1 MSLIVIVGLLIV
13 VATFVLIIL
22 NYETRLVLALS
33 GAVMAL
39 IGGGYAAV
47 SGTES
52 AFFEQMVSGSLSGLS
67 LAVDAFIKQ
76 FVNGGLVPT
85 ICTVLGFSYVMNY
98 TKCSDHLVALM
109 SSVLKFVP
117 IIILPGSVIITFLL
131 NIALPSA
138 AGVAA
143 AVGALLIPML
153 LAMKVKPGMAA
164 SAVYLGTWGSVISPG
179 LMFNPQIADMAKV
192 DVMSVIATTTP
203 SVLISL
209 GVAAALL
216 TLLAIVLK
224 EGVGSNKEV
233 LASDEQEQS
242 IKVNYLHAL
251 VPVLPLILL
260 VVSSKEVGLIPYMSV
275 PQAMLLGTVIGFV
288 VTRCNP
294 GEGTKKFFRGAGDGF
309 ADVVGLMAAAAM
321 FGAGMDAIGLT
332 GELVEVMKNS
342 KAMAK
347 FAAAAGPF
355 AMAAVSGSGNAA
367 ALAFNNAVVPQASI
381 IGYGTVELGSVAQ
394 IAAALGRT
402 MSPVAAAAIIC
413 AKLAGVNPMEIAKR
427 NAIPTIGATIA
438 VTLLLL

>member
-1 MSLIVIVGLLIV
+1 MTWIVIGLLIV
-13 VATFVLIIL
+13 IATFWLIIK
-22 NYETRLVLALS
+22 NYETRLVLSLS
-33 GAVMAL
+33 GALMAILGGNL
-39 IGGGYAAV
+39 IG
-47 SGTES
+47 
-52 AFFEQMVSGSLSGLS
+52 
-67 LAVDAFIKQ
+67 AVDAFVKQ

-98 TKCSDHLVALM
+98 TKCSDHLVAM
-109 SSVLKFVP
+109 MTNILKRVP
-117 IIILPGSVIITFLL
+117 IIILPGTVIVTFFL

-153 LAMKVKPGMAA
+153 LALKVKPGMAA

-192 DVMSVIATTTP
+192 DVMTVIATTTP

-209 GVAAALL
+209 AVAAIIL
-216 TLLAIVLK
+216 TILAMVLK
-224 EGVGSNKEV
+224 EGVGSNKD
-233 LASDEQEQS
+233 SDAVDNSES
-242 IKVNYLHAL
+242 IKVNYLYAF

-260 VVSSKEVGLIPYMSV
+260 VISSKQVGLIPTVSV
-275 PQAMLLGTVIGFV
+275 PEAMLLGSVIGFV

-321 FGAGMDAIGLT
+321 FCAGMEYIGLT
-332 GELVEVMKNS
+332 GALVDVMKES
-342 KAMAK
+342 QATAQ

-355 AMAAVSGSGNAA
+355 LMAAVSGSGNAA
-367 ALAFNNAVVPQASI
+367 ALAFNGAVVPHAADF
-381 IGYGTVELGSVAQ
+381 GYGIVELGSVAQ

-427 NAIPTIGATIA
+427 NALPTIAGTIV
-438 VTLLLL
+438 VTMLLL

>member
-1 MSLIVIVGLLIV
+1 MTLIVIGLLIII
-13 VATFVLIIL
+13 ATFWLIIK

-33 GAVMAL
+33 GGLMAIL
-39 IGGGYAAV
+39 GKNLV
-47 SGTES
+47 
-52 AFFEQMVSGSLSGLS
+52 GS
-67 LAVDAFIKQ
+67 VDAFIQQ
-76 FVNGGLVPT
+76 FVNSGLVPT

-98 TKCSDHLVALM
+98 TKCSDHLVAM
-109 SSVLKFVP
+109 MTNILKRVP
-117 IIILPGSVIITFLL
+117 LIILPSTVIVTFFL

-153 LAMKVKPGMAA
+153 LALKVKPGMAA

-192 DVMSVIATTTP
+192 DVMTVIARTTP

-209 GVAAALL
+209 GVAAVLL
-216 TLLAIVLK
+216 TIMAIVMK
-224 EGVGSNKEV
+224 EGVGSNKD
-233 LASDEQEQS
+233 AQAMDEGQVV
-242 IKVNYLHAL
+242 KVNYLYAL

-260 VVSSKEVGLIPYMSV
+260 VISSKQIGLIPFISV

-294 GEGTKKFFRGAGDGF
+294 GEATKKFFRGAGDGF

-321 FGAGMDAIGLT
+321 FCAGMESIGLT
-332 GELVEVMKNS
+332 GALVNIMKES
-342 KAMAK
+342 QAAAQ

-367 ALAFNNAVVPQASI
+367 ALAFNGAVVPHAADFGYEI
-381 IGYGTVELGSVAQ
+381 IELGSVAQ

>member
-1 MSLIVIVGLLIV
+1 MGLLIV
-13 VATFVLIIL
+13 IATFWLIIK
-22 NYETRLVLALS
+22 NYETRLVLSLS
-33 GAVMAL
+33 GALMAIL
-39 IGGGYAAV
+39 GGNLPG
-47 SGTES
+47 
-52 AFFEQMVSGSLSGLS
+52 
-67 LAVDAFIKQ
+67 AVDAFIKQ

-98 TKCSDHLVALM
+98 TKCSDHLVAMMTSILRR
-109 SSVLKFVP
+109 VP
-117 IIILPGSVIITFLL
+117 IIILPGTVIVTFFL

-153 LAMKVKPGMAA
+153 LALKVKPGMAA

-192 DVMSVIATTTP
+192 DVMTVIATTTP

-209 GVAAALL
+209 GIAAVLL
-216 TLLAIVLK
+216 TLMAKVMK
-224 EGVGSNKEV
+224 EGVGSNTEAV
-233 LASDEQEQS
+233 ANSEDQGAM
-242 IKVNYLHAL
+242 KVNYIYAM
-251 VPVLPLILL
+251 VPVLPLALL
-260 VVSSKEVGLIPYMSV
+260 VLGSKQIGLTPYMSV
-275 PQAMLLGTVIGFV
+275 PEVMLLGSVIGFV
-288 VTRCNP
+288 VTRCNL

-321 FGAGMDAIGLT
+321 FCAGMDSIGLT
-332 GELVEVMKNS
+332 GALVDVMKES
-342 KAMAK
+342 QAAAQ

-355 AMAAVSGSGNAA
+355 TMAAISGSGNAA
-367 ALAFNNAVVPQASI
+367 ALAFNGAVVPHAADF
-381 IGYGTVELGSVAQ
+381 GYGIVELGSVSQ